1 MSLSFQERRFIAEY
15 DQLKIKFISDHYS
28 LIKDRESTELSLNSD
43 NSAVISPYLLVS
55 MNVINRL
62 NKTHDSKKEKL
73 DIDSKF
79 KLLNVARRAEI
90 MGYDNHECDTRVKQ
104 MLTEATKL
112 DVPWRKNAI
121 MDLLNKYKD
130 IPTDEVSNK
139 SVKASLYEAAYI
151 RDVHYDNLYFKF
163 QIARSTI
170 RILNW
175 VLITLLSVILCS
187 AAFFEYVLQKPFI
200 IGSFSDLWI
209 VVLFGLLG
217 GAFSTLLN
225 LYKGN
230 RLQNSIIKQLDSFN
244 LTIARLIIG
253 ASSGLIAFILL
264 NSGLIII
271 KGFNDAAS
279 IQQVDIQDLS
289 FGPKPLTLSMLAL
302 IFVAGFT
309 ERLILN
315 FVDKLSSQKDPP
327 EK

>member
-1 MSLSFQERRFIAEY
+1 MSSSFQERRFLAEY

-28 LIKDRESTELSLNSD
+28 LVKDREAAELVLNMD
-43 NSAVISPYLLVS
+43 DPTKISPYLLIS

-62 NKTHDSKKEKL
+62 SSKIDNSREKL

-90 MGYDNHECDTRVKQ
+90 MEYSNNECDTRVKQ

-121 MDLLNKYKD
+121 IDLLTKYKD
-130 IPTDEVSNK
+130 VSTDDVSK
-139 SVKASLYEAAYI
+139 LSVKASLYEAAYI
-151 RDVHYDNLYFKF
+151 RDVHFDNIYFKF

-170 RILNW
+170 RILNR
-175 VLITLLSVILCS
+175 VLITLLSIILG
-187 AAFFEYVLQKPFI
+187 AAAIYEYLLDKPFI
-200 IGSFSDLWI
+200 IGTFSDLWI

-230 RLQNSIIKQLDSFN
+230 RLQNSTIKQLDSFN
-244 LTIARLIIG
+244 LTIARLVIG
-253 ASSGLIAFILL
+253 ASAGLIAFMLL
-264 NSGLIII
+264 NSGFILI

-279 IQQVDIQDLS
+279 TLLAGEQAMVN
-289 FGPKPLTLSMLAL
+289 GPRPLTLSMLAL

-309 ERLILN
+309 ERIILN
-315 FVDKLSSQKDPP
+315 FVDKLSNQKDPP
-327 EK
+327 DK